1 MRRPVGFVLAAVAV
15 LLLGATAV
23 SYSKYKK
30 SQSDFEQ
37 ATTNQEQMRQRYE
50 NAVSEIVSI
59 QDSLN
64 AIVLGEDHVQV
75 AAGRTDVE
83 TNEPGTLHDNV
94 QARLAELKSAI
105 ERTKDRIEELDHR
118 LKRSGVKIAGME
130 KMIEGLRK
138 SVTEKEEHIA
148 QLNGQVDTLQT
159 RVVGLTTDVETKQ
172 QELSAKQ
179 EELMAR
185 QQELATVFYTMG
197 TKKELS
203 KSGVVES
210 KGGVL
215 GLGKSLKL
223 SGQYDQSRFT
233 ALNTDQENVIR
244 IPYQKAV
251 VLSAQPVTSYSIQPV
266 NKEMVELH
274 ILNATEFRK
283 VKHLV
288 IVKA

>member
-30 SQSDFEQ
+30 TQSDFEQ
-37 ATTNQEQMRQRYE
+37 ATANQEQMRQRYE
-50 NAVSEIVSI
+50 NAVTEIVSI

-64 AIVLGEDHVQV
+64 AIVIGEDKVSTE
-75 AAGRTDVE
+75 RNDVE
-83 TNEPGTLHDNV
+83 VNEPGTLHDNV
-94 QARLAELKSAI
+94 QARLAELKVAI
-105 ERTKDRIEELDHR
+105 ERTKDRIEQLDHR

-130 KMIEGLRK
+130 RMIAGLRQ
-138 SVTEKEEHIA
+138 SVTEKEVRIA
-148 QLNGQVDTLQT
+148 ELNGQVDTLQT

-203 KSGVVES
+203 KSGVVQS

-223 SGQYDQSRFT
+223 SGQFDESRFT

-244 IPYQKAV
+244 IPYEKAV

-266 NKEMVELH
+266 SKEMVELH

>member
-30 SQSDFEQ
+30 TQSDFEQ
-37 ATTNQEQMRQRYE
+37 ATANQEQMRQRYE
-50 NAVSEIVSI
+50 NAVTEIVSI

-64 AIVLGEDHVQV
+64 AIVLGEDKV
-75 AAGRTDVE
+75 ATTRNDVE
-83 TNEPGTLHDNV
+83 VNEPGTLHDNV
-94 QARLAELKSAI
+94 QARLAELKGAI

-130 KMIEGLRK
+130 RMIAGLRQ
-138 SVTEKEEHIA
+138 SVTEKEEKIA
-148 QLNGQVDTLQT
+148 QLNGQVDTLET
-159 RVVGLTTDVETKQ
+159 RVTGLTTDVETKQ

-215 GLGKSLKL
+215 GLGKSPKL
-223 SGQYDQSRFT
+223 TGQYDQSRFT

-266 NKEMVELH
+266 SKEMVELH
-274 ILNATEFRK
+274 ILNPTEFRK
-283 VKHLV
+283 VKHVV